1 MYRVVLDT
9 VVFVRALI
17 PLATTGDYRNP
28 RSVSGRLLSDEAER
42 FTLLV
47 SKPTAQEL
55 LEVIQRPELT
65 RKYRSLG
72 RISVQ
77 QVIDLLARAE
87 LVDIGA
93 PSPVVRDPK
102 DDIFVAT
109 AIAGQANFIV
119 SEDKDLLD
127 LQDVSGIPI
136 VDTRAFI
143 ERLSTKR

>member
-1 MYRVVLDT
+1 M
-9 VVFVRALI
+9 LI
-17 PLATTGDYRNP
+17 
-28 RSVSGRLLSDEAER
+28 
-42 FTLLV
+42 

-55 LEVIQRPELT
+55 LEVIQRPELV

-93 PSPVVRDPK
+93 PTPGVRDPK

-109 AIAGQANFIV
+109 AIAGRADFIV

-127 LQDVSGIPI
+127 LEEVSGIPI
-136 VDTRAFI
+136 VDTCAFI
-143 ERLSTKR
+143 EQLSTDASIGVAANCYS